1 MDVARRFHTV
11 QVRDE
16 QAQFMVKITALL
28 LILMIASGAPIAQ
41 ISSTPIVP
49 AEPGNMRALVQLP
62 RALTAGH
69 IDAPRPAGVI
79 AFVTLATVID
89 LLVVLSFVTCICGAV
104 PDWRWRWLLLVLIP
118 IGVGRA
124 TLDWMSGQI
133 HFELL
138 GILAPSA
145 LFAPGHGLSPRSI
158 SMGFPLF
165 ALLFWPL
172 RAVWLEFK
180 SANSSR

>member
-1 MDVARRFHTV
+1 MG
-11 QVRDE
+11 
-16 QAQFMVKITALL
+16 KITALV
-28 LILMIASGAPIAQ
+28 LILMIASGVSAASAQ
-41 ISSTPIVP
+41 ISSGQTIP
-49 AEPGNMRALVQLP
+49 AGHGVTGDLVELP
-62 RALTAGH
+62 RGLIAGR
-69 IDAPRPAGVI
+69 IDAPRPAGMI
-79 AFVTLATVID
+79 AFVALAFVID
-89 LLVVLSFVTCICGAV
+89 LFVVFSFVSCLLGAV

-138 GILAPSA
+138 GVLAPSA
-145 LFAPGHGLSPRSI
+145 LFAPGHGISPRSV

-172 RAVWLEFK
+172 RSLWLEIGATK
-180 SANSSR
+180 PSNDGQRAAVSDEQS

>member
-1 MDVARRFHTV
+1 MG
-11 QVRDE
+11 
-16 QAQFMVKITALL
+16 KITALA
-28 LILMIASGAPIAQ
+28 LILMIASGAPAASAQ
-41 ISSTPIVP
+41 ILSGQTVSVGHGAT
-49 AEPGNMRALVQLP
+49 GALVELP
-62 RALTAGH
+62 RALIAGR

-79 AFVTLATVID
+79 AFVALASVID
-89 LLVVLSFVTCICGAV
+89 VLVVLSFVSCLLGAV

-138 GILAPSA
+138 GVLAPSA
-145 LFAPGHGLSPRSI
+145 LFAPGHGISPRSV

-172 RAVWLEFK
+172 RSLWLEIGAAKPNDDGQPTAF
-180 SANSSR
+180 SDEQS